1 MGTPKRE
8 RQKANRQ
15 QRLEE
20 LARQARTQKRKRSG
34 MYVLLIPLAA
44 LALFGIVKLVARGEN
59 SAAVTSDY
67 GRPVRLHHASRYD
80 DRSKCANHDV
90 DSAPQHD
97 CGATV
102 TGDTTCPAADGSSPR
117 TISFAK
123 APPSC
128 IDATKTY
135 TAVVTTNKGAYTIA
149 LDAGAAPLTV
159 NNFVVLARYHYFD
172 NTICHR
178 AIPSFAVQCG
188 DPTGTGTGGPGYSFA
203 DELPAAGSYKVG
215 SIAMANSGP
224 DTNGRQFFIIT
235 GATAWPARRTTRCSV
250 RSPRPR
256 HHGEGPR
263 CPRQPRPAANGVHH
277 SNRSSSNPS
286 RSPRASSRLS
296 VFGSYGCPETL
307 ENHPWEVAVQRYR
320 RRAPILRRFVPTR
333 TLGDSTMGVLAT
345 SGCGAGD
352 L

>member
-44 LALFGIVKLVARGEN
+44 LALYGIVKLVTRSDN
-59 SAAVTSDY
+59 STAAVTSDSVD
-67 GRPVRLHHASRYD
+67 PFASTTIPSTTID
-80 DRSKCANHDV
+80 PN
-90 DSAPQHD
+90 APTTTLTPLPSTIA
-97 CGATV
+97 GATV

-149 LDAGAAPLTV
+149 LDASAAPLTV

-178 AIPSFAVQCG
+178 AIPAFAVQCG

-224 DTNGRQFFIIT
+224 DTDGSQFFIIT
-235 GATAWPARRTTRCSV
+235 GASGVALPANYTLFGQVTDGLDTTV
-250 RSPRPR
+250 KALDALGNPD
-256 HHGEGPR
+256 
-263 CPRQPRPAANGVHH
+263 QAANGV
-277 SNRSSSNPS
+277 P
-286 RSPRASSRLS
+286 PLEQIIVQS
-296 VFGSYGCPETL
+296 VTITE
-307 ENHPWEVAVQRYR
+307 A
-320 RRAPILRRFVPTR
+320 
-333 TLGDSTMGVLAT
+333 
-345 SGCGAGD
+345 
-352 L
+352 

>member
-1 MGTPKRE
+1 VGTPKRE

-44 LALFGIVKLVARGEN
+44 LALYGIVKLVTRGDN
-59 SAAVTSDY
+59 STAATSDSVD
-67 GRPVRLHHASRYD
+67 PFASTTID
-80 DRSKCANHDV
+80 PN
-90 DSAPQHD
+90 APTTTLTPLPSTIA
-97 CGATV
+97 GATV

-149 LDAGAAPLTV
+149 LDASVAPLTV

-224 DTNGRQFFIIT
+224 DTNGSQFFIIT
-235 GATAWPARRTTRCSV
+235 GANGVALPANYTLFGEVTDGLDTTV
-250 RSPRPR
+250 KALDALGNPD
-256 HHGEGPR
+256 
-263 CPRQPRPAANGVHH
+263 QAANGV
-277 SNRSSSNPS
+277 P
-286 RSPRASSRLS
+286 PREQIIIQS
-296 VFGSYGCPETL
+296 VTITE
-307 ENHPWEVAVQRYR
+307 A
-320 RRAPILRRFVPTR
+320 
-333 TLGDSTMGVLAT
+333 
-345 SGCGAGD
+345 
-352 L
+352 

>member
-1 MGTPKRE
+1 VGTPKRE

-34 MYVLLIPLAA
+34 MYVLLVPLAA
-44 LALFGIVKLVARGEN
+44 LALFGIVKLVTRGEN
-59 SAAVTSDY
+59 SAAVTSDSVD
-67 GRPVRLHHASRYD
+67 PFASTTLPGTTID
-80 DRSKCANHDV
+80 PN
-90 DSAPQHD
+90 APTTTLTPLPSTIA
-97 CGATV
+97 GATV

-149 LDAGAAPLTV
+149 LDASAAPLTV

-178 AIPSFAVQCG
+178 VIPSFAVQCG

-224 DTNGRQFFIIT
+224 DTNGSQFFIIT
-235 GATAWPARRTTRCSV
+235 GANGVALPANYTLFGEVTDGLDTTV
-250 RSPRPR
+250 KALDALGNPD
-256 HHGEGPR
+256 
-263 CPRQPRPAANGVHH
+263 QAANGV
-277 SNRSSSNPS
+277 P
-286 RSPRASSRLS
+286 PLEQIIIQS
-296 VFGSYGCPETL
+296 VTIT
-307 ENHPWEVAVQRYR
+307 A
-320 RRAPILRRFVPTR
+320 A
-333 TLGDSTMGVLAT
+333 
-345 SGCGAGD
+345 
-352 L
+352 

>member
-1 MGTPKRE
+1 VGTPKRE

-20 LARQARTQKRKRSG
+20 LARQARTEKRKRNG
-34 MYVLLIPLAA
+34 MYVLLIPLGA
-44 LALFGIVKLVARGEN
+44 LALYGIVKLVTRGDN
-59 SAAVTSDY
+59 SPAAVTSDS
-67 GRPVRLHHASRYD
+67 GDPLSSTTATID
-80 DRSKCANHDV
+80 PN
-90 DSAPQHD
+90 APTTTLTPLPSTIA
-97 CGATV
+97 GATV

-149 LDAGAAPLTV
+149 LDASAAPLTA

-178 AIPSFAVQCG
+178 VIPAFAVQCG

-203 DELPAAGSYKVG
+203 DELPATGAYKVG

-224 DTNGRQFFIIT
+224 DTNGSQFFIIT
-235 GATAWPARRTTRCSV
+235 GSSGVALPAKYTLFGQVTDGLDTTV
-250 RSPRPR
+250 KALDALGNPD
-256 HHGEGPR
+256 
-263 CPRQPRPAANGVHH
+263 QAANGV
-277 SNRSSSNPS
+277 P
-286 RSPRASSRLS
+286 PLEQIIIQS
-296 VFGSYGCPETL
+296 VTITET
-307 ENHPWEVAVQRYR
+307 
-320 RRAPILRRFVPTR
+320 
-333 TLGDSTMGVLAT
+333 
-345 SGCGAGD
+345 
-352 L
+352 